1 MYRETII
8 MLVFL
13 VGFAFCL
20 HFKSK
25 DIWATKEG
33 FKDKNKQCPN
43 VLMQRGPI
51 LLLFNYKKA
60 LIPGV
65 NPIRFENLE
74 EYVQFTKWQRR
85 LGIRCPVLYF
95 QQTYDAQNNLGW
107 RSLNSPLL
115 PTAGTM
121 TGLPPP
127 PNVSANPPESP
138 LLDANRLDPPYNI
151 GDYPGYDQ
159 DNQYIGLN
167 TPLDK
172 IYHQSDIR
180 NAMQNDWSPSA
191 DYVSQG
197 VYFQQQRNTNVPP
210 AFSKFGPQQYGPQQH
225 AAHYSSFGQ
234 YNAMKDADAEY
245 ASRQKRYLSK
255 GKQPQRHPINPPGAG
270 GLYTTNKL

>member
-8 MLVFL
+8 ILVFF
-13 VGFAFCL
+13 VGLLFCL

-25 DIWATKEG
+25 DVWATQEG
-33 FKDKNKQCPN
+33 FKGADKQCPN

-85 LGIRCPVLYF
+85 LGVRCPVLYF

-121 TGLPPP
+121 TGLPAPQVP
-127 PNVSANPPESP
+127 KNPPQSP
-138 LLDANRLDPPYNI
+138 LLDANRLDPPYNLE
-151 GDYPGYDQ
+151 DYPGYDP

-172 IYHQSDIR
+172 LYNQPNIR
-180 NAMQNDWSPSA
+180 NAMQNDWEPSA

-197 VYFQQQRNTNVPP
+197 VYFQQQRNARVAP
-210 AFSKFGPQQYGPQQH
+210 AFSKLGPQQH
-225 AAHYSSFGQ
+225 KGQYSSFGQ
-234 YNAMKDADAEY
+234 YNAVKDADAEY
-245 ASRQKRYLSK
+245 ASRHQRRTSH
-255 GKQPQRHPINPPGAG
+255 GRRHPSRHSVNPPGG
-270 GLYTTNKL
+270 GRLYTANKL